1 MKIELL
7 EISGM
12 VSALKALRLP
22 YNKEP
27 MSEIDHYL
35 YAMDGSFRQYNRID
49 FDHEGKDIALM
60 QKLIIS
66 GDEHAKPLRGILAY
80 LDITAPIDWWVEAET
95 YEAGHQRLFSASTMN
110 TEGRGLKGHALRR
123 ELNSISFGRE
133 VRKIDYF
140 SYQTLRRIVRQ
151 RYNHR
156 KAEWHFFIDAVRML
170 PYAKELILVGLEDE
184 MRIHDAW
191 MEDYLAEKI

>member
-27 MSEIDHYL
+27 MSDINHTV
-35 YAMDGSFRQYNRID
+35 YANVDVFRQHNRID
-49 FDHEGKDIALM
+49 FDLDRKDIALM
-60 QKLIIS
+60 QRLIIR

-110 TEGRGLKGHALRR
+110 TEGRGLKGHALRE
-123 ELNSISFGRE
+123 ELNKISFGRE

-156 KAEWHFFIDAVRML
+156 KEEWHFFIDNVRML

-184 MRIHDAW
+184 MRIHDEW
-191 MEDYLAEKI
+191 MEDYLEGKI

>member
-49 FDHEGKDIALM
+49 FDLEGKDIALM

-110 TEGRGLKGHALRR
+110 TEGRGLKGHLLRE
-123 ELNSISFGRE
+123 ELNKISFGRE

-156 KAEWHFFIDAVRML
+156 KAEWHHFIDAVRML
-170 PYAKELILVGLEDE
+170 PYANELILVGLDDE
-184 MRIHDAW
+184 MRIHDEW
-191 MEDYLAEKI
+191 MEDYLAGKI

>member
-27 MSEIDHYL
+27 MSDINRTL
-35 YAMDGSFRQYNRID
+35 YAIDGVFSQLNRID
-49 FDHEGKDIALM
+49 FDLEGKDIALM

-110 TEGRGLKGHALRR
+110 TEGRGLKGHALRE
-123 ELNSISFGRE
+123 ELNKISFSRE
-133 VRKIDYF
+133 VRKIDYY

-156 KAEWHFFIDAVRML
+156 KEEWHFFINDIRML
-170 PYAKELILVGLEDE
+170 PYANELILVGLEDE
-184 MRIHDAW
+184 LKIHDDW
-191 MEDYLAEKI
+191 MKDYCAYRI

>member
-12 VSALKALRLP
+12 VSALTALRLP

-27 MSEIDHYL
+27 MSDINHAV
-35 YAMDGSFRQYNRID
+35 YANGDLFKQQNRID
-49 FDHEGKDIALM
+49 FDLEGKDIALM

-156 KAEWHFFIDAVRML
+156 KEEWHFFIDAVRML

-184 MRIHDAW
+184 MRIHDEW
-191 MEDYLAEKI
+191 MVEYTVGRI

>member
-27 MSEIDHYL
+27 MSEIGHTL
-35 YAMDGSFRQYNRID
+35 FARGGVFKQQHRID
-49 FDHEGKDIALM
+49 FDLEGKDIALM

-80 LDITAPIDWWVEAET
+80 LDITAPIDWWWDAET

-110 TEGRGLKGHALRR
+110 TEGRGLKGHALRE
-123 ELNSISFGRE
+123 ELNKISFGRE

-156 KAEWHFFIDAVRML
+156 KEEWHYFIEAVRTL
-170 PYAKELILVGLEDE
+170 PYAEELILVGLEDE
-184 MRIHDAW
+184 MRIHDEW
-191 MEDYLAEKI
+191 MEDYLEGNI

>member
-27 MSEIDHYL
+27 MSDINHAV
-35 YAMDGSFRQYNRID
+35 YANGDIFKQQHRID
-49 FDHEGKDIALM
+49 FDLEGKDIALM

-110 TEGRGLKGHALRR
+110 TEGRGLKGHALRE
-123 ELNSISFGRE
+123 ELNKISFGRE

-156 KAEWHFFIDAVRML
+156 KEEWHFFIDAVRML

-184 MRIHDAW
+184 MRTHDEW
-191 MEDYLAEKI
+191 MAEYTAGRI

>member
-27 MSEIDHYL
+27 MSEIEHSWHER
-35 YAMDGSFRQYNRID
+35 DGVFSQLNRIY
-49 FDHEGKDIALM
+49 FDLDGKDIALM
-60 QKLIIS
+60 QRLIIS

-110 TEGRGLKGHALRR
+110 TEGRGLKGHLLRE
-123 ELNSISFGRE
+123 ELNKISFGRE

-156 KAEWHFFIDAVRML
+156 KAEWHFFIDAVRKL
-170 PYAKELILVGLEDE
+170 PYAEELILVGLEDE
-184 MRIHDAW
+184 MRIHDEW
-191 MEDYLAEKI
+191 MEDYLTEKI

>member
-1 MKIELL
+1 
-7 EISGM
+7 M

-27 MSEIDHYL
+27 KSEIDHYL

-49 FDHEGKDIALM
+49 FDLDGKDIALM

-110 TEGRGLKGHALRR
+110 TEGKGLKGHLLRE
-123 ELNSISFGRE
+123 ELNKISFGRE

-170 PYAKELILVGLEDE
+170 PYAEELILVGLEDK
-184 MRIHDAW
+184 MRTHDEW
-191 MEDYLAEKI
+191 MAEYAVGRI

>member
-27 MSEIDHYL
+27 MSDINHAVYSND
-35 YAMDGSFRQYNRID
+35 DIFRQQNRID
-49 FDHEGKDIALM
+49 FDIEGKDIALM

-110 TEGRGLKGHALRR
+110 TEGRGLKGHALRE
-123 ELNSISFGRE
+123 ELNKISFGRE

-156 KAEWHFFIDAVRML
+156 KEEWHFFIDAVRML

-184 MRIHDAW
+184 MRTHDEW
-191 MEDYLAEKI
+191 MADYLEGKI

>member
-1 MKIELL
+1 MKIELQ

-27 MSEIDHYL
+27 MSEIDHTL
-35 YAMDGSFRQYNRID
+35 FARGGVFNQRNGID
-49 FDHEGKDIALM
+49 FDLEGKDIALM
-60 QKLIIS
+60 QRLIIS

-110 TEGRGLKGHALRR
+110 TEGRGLKGHALRE
-123 ELNSISFGRE
+123 ELNKISFGRE

-170 PYAKELILVGLEDE
+170 PYANELILVGLEDE
-184 MRIHDAW
+184 MRIHDEW
-191 MEDYLAEKI
+191 MKDYCAYRI

>member
-27 MSEIDHYL
+27 MSEIEYSR
-35 YAMDGSFRQYNRID
+35 YARGGVFSQHNRID
-49 FDHEGKDIALM
+49 FDLEGKDIALM
-60 QKLIIS
+60 QKLIVS

-110 TEGRGLKGHALRR
+110 TEGRGLKGHALRE
-123 ELNSISFGRE
+123 ELNRISFGRE

-156 KAEWHFFIDAVRML
+156 KAEWHYFIDAVRML
-170 PYAKELILVGLEDE
+170 PYAEELILVGLEDE
-184 MRIHDAW
+184 MRIHDEW
-191 MEDYLAEKI
+191 MEDYLTGKI

>member
-27 MSEIDHYL
+27 MSDINHAV
-35 YAMDGSFRQYNRID
+35 YANGDLFKQQHRID
-49 FDHEGKDIALM
+49 FDLEGKDIALM

-66 GDEHAKPLRGILAY
+66 GDEHAKPLRGVLAY

-110 TEGRGLKGHALRR
+110 TEGKGLKGHALRE
-123 ELNSISFGRE
+123 ELNKISFGRE

-156 KAEWHFFIDAVRML
+156 KAEWHYFIDAVRML

-184 MRIHDAW
+184 MRTNYEW
-191 MEDYLAEKI
+191 MEEYLTEKI

>member
-7 EISGM
+7 DISGM

-27 MSEIDHYL
+27 MSEINNTR

-49 FDHEGKDIALM
+49 FDLEGKDIALM
-60 QKLIIS
+60 QKLIVS

-110 TEGRGLKGHALRR
+110 TEGKGLKGHALRE
-123 ELNSISFGRE
+123 ELNKISFGRE

-156 KAEWHFFIDAVRML
+156 KEEWHLFIEHIKTL
-170 PYAKELILVGLEDE
+170 PFAYDFILVGLENE
-184 MRIHDAW
+184 MKIHDEW
-191 MEDYLAEKI
+191 MDDYLTGKI

>member
-12 VSALKALRLP
+12 ASALNALRLP

-27 MSEIDHYL
+27 KSEIGHTL
-35 YAMDGSFRQYNRID
+35 FARDGVFNQRNGISFD
-49 FDHEGKDIALM
+49 LEGKDIALM

-110 TEGRGLKGHALRR
+110 TEGRGLKGHALRE
-123 ELNSISFGRE
+123 ELNKISFGRE

-156 KAEWHFFIDAVRML
+156 KEEWHFFIDAVRML

-184 MRIHDAW
+184 MRTHDEW
-191 MEDYLAEKI
+191 MEDYLAGKI

>member
-27 MSEIDHYL
+27 MSEIRHTL
-35 YAMDGSFRQYNRID
+35 FARGGVFNQRDGIN
-49 FDHEGKDIALM
+49 FDLEGKDIALM

-110 TEGRGLKGHALRR
+110 TEGRGLKGHALRE
-123 ELNSISFGRE
+123 ELNKISFGRE

-156 KAEWHFFIDAVRML
+156 KEEWHFFIDAVRML
-170 PYAKELILVGLEDE
+170 PYAEELILVGLENE
-184 MRIHDAW
+184 MRTHDEW
-191 MEDYLAEKI
+191 MEDYLAGKI

>member
-27 MSEIDHYL
+27 MSEIDHTL
-35 YAMDGSFRQYNRID
+35 FARGGVFNQQHRID
-49 FDHEGKDIALM
+49 FDLGGKDIALM
-60 QKLIIS
+60 QKLIVS

-80 LDITAPIDWWVEAET
+80 LDITAPIDWWIEAET

-110 TEGRGLKGHALRR
+110 TEGRGLKGHALRE
-123 ELNSISFGRE
+123 ELNKISFGRE

-156 KAEWHFFIDAVRML
+156 KEEWHFFINAVRML

-184 MRIHDAW
+184 IRIHDEW
-191 MEDYLAEKI
+191 MEDYLTEKI

>member
-27 MSEIDHYL
+27 MSEINNTL
-35 YAMDGSFRQYNRID
+35 FARGGVFNQRNGID
-49 FDHEGKDIALM
+49 FDLDGKDIALM

-110 TEGRGLKGHALRR
+110 TEGKQLKGHALRDA
-123 ELNSISFGRE
+123 LDKISFGRE
-133 VRKIDYF
+133 IRKIDYF

-156 KAEWHFFIDAVRML
+156 KAEWHLFIKHIKTL
-170 PYAKELILVGLEDE
+170 PFADDFILVGLENE
-184 MRIHDAW
+184 MRIHDEW
-191 MEDYLAEKI
+191 VEDYLAGKI

>member
-12 VSALKALRLP
+12 VSALEALRLP

-27 MSEIDHYL
+27 MSDINHAV
-35 YAMDGSFRQYNRID
+35 YANGDIFRQQNRID
-49 FDHEGKDIALM
+49 FDLEGKDIALM

-110 TEGRGLKGHALRR
+110 TEGRGLKGHALRE
-123 ELNSISFGRE
+123 ELNKISFGRE

-156 KAEWHFFIDAVRML
+156 KEEWHFFIEAVRML

-184 MRIHDAW
+184 MRIHDEW
-191 MEDYLAEKI
+191 MVEYTAGRI

>member
-7 EISGM
+7 EISGI

-49 FDHEGKDIALM
+49 FDLEGKDIALM
-60 QKLIIS
+60 QKLIVS
-66 GDEHAKPLRGILAY
+66 GDEHAKTLRGILAY

-110 TEGRGLKGHALRR
+110 TEGRGLKGHALRE
-123 ELNSISFGRE
+123 ELNKISFGRE
-133 VRKIDYF
+133 VRKIDYI

-156 KAEWHFFIDAVRML
+156 KAEWHYFIEAVRKL
-170 PYAKELILVGLEDE
+170 PYANELILVGLEEE
-184 MRIHDAW
+184 MRTHDEW
-191 MEDYLAEKI
+191 MVEYTVGRI

>member
-27 MSEIDHYL
+27 MSEIGHNL
-35 YAMDGSFRQYNRID
+35 YAMDSSFRQYNRID
-49 FDHEGKDIALM
+49 FDLEGKDIALM

-110 TEGRGLKGHALRR
+110 TEGRGLKGHLLRE
-123 ELNSISFGRE
+123 ELNKISFGRE

-156 KAEWHFFIDAVRML
+156 KDEWHFFIDAVRML

-184 MRIHDAW
+184 MRIHDEW
-191 MEDYLAEKI
+191 MVEYTAGRI

>member
-12 VSALKALRLP
+12 VSALEALRLP
-22 YNKEP
+22 FNKEP
-27 MSEIDHYL
+27 MSDINHAV
-35 YAMDGSFRQYNRID
+35 YANGDLFKQQHRID
-49 FDHEGKDIALM
+49 FDLDGKDIALM

-80 LDITAPIDWWVEAET
+80 LDITAPIDWWVESET
-95 YEAGHQRLFSASTMN
+95 YEAGHQRMFSASTMN
-110 TEGRGLKGHALRR
+110 TEGRGLKGHALRE
-123 ELNSISFGRE
+123 ELNKISFGRE

-156 KAEWHFFIDAVRML
+156 KAEWHYFIDAVRTL

-184 MRIHDAW
+184 MRTHDEW
-191 MEDYLAEKI
+191 MEDYLTEKI

>member
-27 MSEIDHYL
+27 MSEIGHTL
-35 YAMDGSFRQYNRID
+35 FARDGVFNQRNRID
-49 FDHEGKDIALM
+49 FDLEEKDIALM
-60 QKLIIS
+60 QKLIVS

-110 TEGRGLKGHALRR
+110 TEGRGLKGHALRE
-123 ELNSISFGRE
+123 ELNKISFGRE

-170 PYAKELILVGLEDE
+170 PYANELILVGLEDE
-184 MRIHDAW
+184 MRIHDEW
-191 MEDYLAEKI
+191 MEDYLTEKI

>member
-27 MSEIDHYL
+27 MSEIEHSL
-35 YAMDGSFRQYNRID
+35 YANGDIFKQQNRID
-49 FDHEGKDIALM
+49 FDLEGKDIALM
-60 QKLIIS
+60 QKLIVS

-80 LDITAPIDWWVEAET
+80 LDITAPIDWWWDAET

-110 TEGRGLKGHALRR
+110 TEGRGLKGHALRE
-123 ELNSISFGRE
+123 ELNRISFGRE

-156 KAEWHFFIDAVRML
+156 KAEWHHFIDAVKML
-170 PYAKELILVGLEDE
+170 PYAKELILVGLEEE
-184 MRIHDAW
+184 MRTHDEW
-191 MEDYLAEKI
+191 MEDYLTEKI

>member
-27 MSEIDHYL
+27 MSEIDHTL
-35 YAMDGSFRQYNRID
+35 YANGDIFRQQNRID
-49 FDHEGKDIALM
+49 YDLEGKDIALM

-156 KAEWHFFIDAVRML
+156 KAEWHYFIEAVRML

-184 MRIHDAW
+184 MRTHDEW
-191 MEDYLAEKI
+191 MDDYLAGKI

>member
-27 MSEIDHYL
+27 MSEIGHTL
-35 YAMDGSFRQYNRID
+35 FARDGIFNQRNGIN
-49 FDHEGKDIALM
+49 FDLEGKDIALM
-60 QKLIIS
+60 QRLIIS

-110 TEGRGLKGHALRR
+110 TEGRGLKGHLLRE
-123 ELNSISFGRE
+123 ELNKISFGRE

-156 KAEWHFFIDAVRML
+156 KAEWHFFIEAVRML

-184 MRIHDAW
+184 MRTHDEW
-191 MEDYLAEKI
+191 MEDYLTEKI

>member
-35 YAMDGSFRQYNRID
+35 YAIDGVFSQQNRID
-49 FDHEGKDIALM
+49 FDLEGKDIALM

-110 TEGRGLKGHALRR
+110 TEGRGLKGHALRE
-123 ELNSISFGRE
+123 ELNKISFGRE

-156 KAEWHFFIDAVRML
+156 KAEWHFFIEAVRKL
-170 PYAKELILVGLEDE
+170 PYAKELILVGLEAE
-184 MRIHDAW
+184 MRIHDEW
-191 MEDYLAEKI
+191 MAEYAVGRL

>member
-27 MSEIDHYL
+27 MSEIRHTL
-35 YAMDGSFRQYNRID
+35 FARGGVFNQRDGIN
-49 FDHEGKDIALM
+49 FDLEGKDIALM

-110 TEGRGLKGHALRR
+110 TEGRGLKGHALRE
-123 ELNSISFGRE
+123 ELNKISFGRE

-151 RYNHR
+151 RFNHR
-156 KAEWHFFIDAVRML
+156 KAEWHHFIDAVRKL
-170 PYAKELILVGLEDE
+170 PYAEELILVGLEDE
-184 MRIHDAW
+184 MRIHDEW
-191 MEDYLAEKI
+191 MEDYLTEKI

>member
-27 MSEIDHYL
+27 ISEIRHTL
-35 YAMDGSFRQYNRID
+35 FARGGVFNQRDGIN
-49 FDHEGKDIALM
+49 FDLEGKDIALM

-156 KAEWHFFIDAVRML
+156 KAEWHYFIDAVRML

-184 MRIHDAW
+184 MRIHDEW
-191 MEDYLAEKI
+191 MEDYLAGKI

>member
-1 MKIELL
+1 
-7 EISGM
+7 M
-12 VSALKALRLP
+12 VSALEALRLP

-27 MSEIDHYL
+27 MSEINNTR
-35 YAMDGSFRQYNRID
+35 YARGGVFSQQHRID
-49 FDHEGKDIALM
+49 FDLEGKDIALM

-110 TEGRGLKGHALRR
+110 TEGRGLKGHALRE
-123 ELNSISFGRE
+123 ELNKISFGRE

-156 KAEWHFFIDAVRML
+156 KEEWHFFINDIRLL

-184 MRIHDAW
+184 MRIHDEW
-191 MEDYLAEKI
+191 MEDYSEGKI

>member
-27 MSEIDHYL
+27 MSEIYHTL
-35 YAMDGSFRQYNRID
+35 FARGGVFNQRNGID
-49 FDHEGKDIALM
+49 FDLEGKDIALM

-110 TEGRGLKGHALRR
+110 TEGRGLKGHALRE
-123 ELNSISFGRE
+123 ELNKISFGRE

-156 KAEWHFFIDAVRML
+156 KAEWHYFIDAVRKL
-170 PYAKELILVGLEDE
+170 PYADELILVGLEDE
-184 MRIHDAW
+184 MRIHDEW
-191 MEDYLAEKI
+191 MEEYLAEKI

>member
-27 MSEIDHYL
+27 MSEINHTL
-35 YAMDGSFRQYNRID
+35 FARGGIFNQRNVIN
-49 FDHEGKDIALM
+49 FDSEGKDIALM

-110 TEGRGLKGHALRR
+110 TEGRGLKGHLLRE
-123 ELNSISFGRE
+123 ELNKISFGRE

-151 RYNHR
+151 RFNHR
-156 KAEWHFFIDAVRML
+156 KAEWHFFIDAVRVL

-184 MRIHDAW
+184 MRIHDEW
-191 MEDYLAEKI
+191 MEDYLEEKI

>member
-12 VSALKALRLP
+12 VSAFEALRLP

-27 MSEIDHYL
+27 MSEIEHSL
-35 YAMDGSFRQYNRID
+35 YANGDIFKQQNWID
-49 FDHEGKDIALM
+49 FDLEGKDIALM
-60 QKLIIS
+60 QKLIVS

-110 TEGRGLKGHALRR
+110 TEGRGLKGHALRE
-123 ELNSISFGRE
+123 ELNKISFGRE

-156 KAEWHFFIDAVRML
+156 KAEWHYFIEAVRML
-170 PYAKELILVGLEDE
+170 PYAKELILVGLKDE
-184 MRIHDAW
+184 MRIHDEW
-191 MEDYLAEKI
+191 MVEYTVGRI

>member
-27 MSEIDHYL
+27 MSEIDHTL
-35 YAMDGSFRQYNRID
+35 FARGGVFNQLNRID
-49 FDHEGKDIALM
+49 FDLEGKDIALM

-110 TEGRGLKGHALRR
+110 TEGRGLKGHLLRE
-123 ELNSISFGRE
+123 ELNKISFGRE

-156 KAEWHFFIDAVRML
+156 KAEWHFFIDAVRKL
-170 PYAKELILVGLEDE
+170 PYAEELILVGLEDE
-184 MRIHDAW
+184 MRIHDEW
-191 MEDYLAEKI
+191 MEDYLTEKI

>member
-27 MSEIDHYL
+27 MSDINHAV
-35 YAMDGSFRQYNRID
+35 YANGDLFKQQHRID
-49 FDHEGKDIALM
+49 FDLDGKDIALM

-110 TEGRGLKGHALRR
+110 TEGRGLKGHLLRE
-123 ELNSISFGRE
+123 ELNKISFGRE

-151 RYNHR
+151 RFNHR
-156 KAEWHFFIDAVRML
+156 KAEWHHFIDAVRKL
-170 PYAKELILVGLEDE
+170 PYAEELILVGLEDE
-184 MRIHDAW
+184 MRIHDEW
-191 MEDYLAEKI
+191 MEDYLTEKI

>member
-1 MKIELL
+1 MKIKLL

-12 VSALKALRLP
+12 VSALEALRLP

-27 MSEIDHYL
+27 MSEINNTR
-35 YAMDGSFRQYNRID
+35 YARGGVFSQQHRID
-49 FDHEGKDIALM
+49 FDPEGKDIALM
-60 QKLIIS
+60 QKLIVS

-133 VRKIDYF
+133 VRKIDYI

-156 KAEWHFFIDAVRML
+156 KEEWHFFINDIRLL
-170 PYAKELILVGLEDE
+170 PYANELILVGLEDE
-184 MRIHDAW
+184 LKIHDAW
-191 MEDYLAEKI
+191 MKDYSAYRI

>member
-27 MSEIDHYL
+27 MSMIDHSL
-35 YAMDGSFRQYNRID
+35 FARFGVFNQRNWID
-49 FDHEGKDIALM
+49 FDLEGKDIALM

-110 TEGRGLKGHALRR
+110 TEGRGLKGHALRE
-123 ELNSISFGRE
+123 ELNKISFGRE

-156 KAEWHFFIDAVRML
+156 KAEWHFFIDSVRML

-184 MRIHDAW
+184 LRIHDEW
-191 MEDYLAEKI
+191 MEDYLTGKI